1 MPGFLLHVDAS
12 VICPHFGKVNGVPSF
27 PKVLLSGQPAL
38 TAADKWRVKGCAFT
52 IPPGKPSPCDVVRWT
67 GPATKVLI
75 GKEPAVL
82 SLSTGMCFSREQ
94 APQGP
99 PIVVTSQVKVSGV

>member
-1 MPGFLLHVDAS
+1 MPGFLLHVDANLT
-12 VICPHFGKVNGVPSF
+12 CLHLGKVNGVPSSRN
-27 PKVLLSGQPAL
+27 VLLSGQPAL
-38 TAADKWRVKGCAFT
+38 TAEDDWSVKGCAFT
-52 IPPGKPSPCDVVRWT
+52 IPPGKPSPCDVVCWT

-82 SLSTGMCFSREQ
+82 SLSEGICFSREQ

-99 PIVVTSQVKVSGV
+99 PIVATSQVKVSGK